1 MTNHRV
7 YLVRDSLGLLRQVR
21 SSIADD
27 SNHGLAVSLDEVIV
41 RLELYLSEGLND
53 PGGIVD
59 VLKVL
64 AQGLAAIPGL
74 QRLIETL
81 RDR

>member
-1 MTNHRV
+1 MKSHRV
-7 YLVRDSLGLLRQVR
+7 YLVEDSLGLLQQVR
-21 SSIADD
+21 LSLADD
-27 SNHGLAVSLDEVIV
+27 SNDGLAVSIDAVIV
-41 RLELYLSEGLND
+41 RLELYLGEGVDD
-53 PGGIVD
+53 PGRIVEI
-59 VLKVL
+59 LKVL

>member
-1 MTNHRV
+1 MKNHRV
-7 YLVRDSLGLLRQVR
+7 YLVEDSLGLLRQAR
-21 SSIADD
+21 LRLADD

-41 RLELYLSEGLND
+41 RLELYLGEGVDD
-53 PGGIVD
+53 PGRIVEI
-59 VLKVL
+59 LKVL

-74 QRLIETL
+74 QRLIETF

>member
-1 MTNHRV
+1 MKTHRA
-7 YLVRDSLGLLRQVR
+7 YLVRDSLVLLRQVR
-21 SSIADD
+21 SSVADD

-41 RLELYLSEGLND
+41 RLELYLGEGVDD
-53 PGGIVD
+53 PGRILD

>member
-1 MTNHRV
+1 MATHRA
-7 YLVRDSLGLLRQVR
+7 YLLRDSPGLLRQVR
-21 SSIADD
+21 SSMADD

-41 RLELYLSEGLND
+41 RLELYLSEGSDD
-53 PGGIVD
+53 PGRIVD
-59 VLKVL
+59 SLKVL

-74 QRLIETL
+74 ERLIETL